1 MDRALRLLR
10 NRDFV
15 FALALVLGIAAG
27 GGSAW
32 TRPLALPALG
42 AVMTLSC
49 LGITGR
55 LYRSPRDAL
64 TAAVAGVLLS
74 YLVLGG
80 LYAVASIG
88 FRHDRDLWDGLI
100 LLAVA
105 PPGVA
110 VIAFTD
116 SLGGDR
122 HFSLL
127 ATAAGYLAALA
138 ITPLVGLA
146 AWGTELAA
154 AGQVLSLL
162 GQLILLPLF
171 LSRVLLRTGL
181 AARIAPVR
189 GSLINWSF
197 FLVIYT
203 IVGLNRG
210 YLLDSPRVIVPLLAV
225 GVVSTFG
232 LAALLRLG
240 GRAAGLA
247 GDRVTS
253 AVLLGTLKNY
263 GVAGGLALTLFSPR
277 AALPAVVVSTVMI
290 VYVIWLGHSG
300 RRAGLPRQEPL

>member
-1 MDRALRLLR
+1 MRRALRLLG

-15 FALALVLGIAAG
+15 FSLALVLGLAAG
-27 GGSAW
+27 GPAAW
-32 TRPLALPALG
+32 TRPAALPALG
-42 AVMTLSC
+42 LVMTLSC

-55 LYRSPRDAL
+55 LYRSPREL
-64 TAAVAGVLLS
+64 LAAAAAGVGLS
-74 YLVLGG
+74 FLVLGG
-80 LYAVASIG
+80 LYALASAG

-100 LLAVA
+100 LLALA

-110 VIAFTD
+110 VIPFTD

-146 AWGTELAA
+146 AWGTGLAA
-154 AGQVLSLL
+154 AGQILSLL
-162 GQLILLPLF
+162 VQLILLPVF

-189 GSLINWSF
+189 GALVNWSF

-210 YLLDSPRVIVPLLAV
+210 YLLAAPPAIAPLLLL
-225 GVVSTFG
+225 GLLSTFG

-253 AVLLGTLKNY
+253 VVLLGTLKNY

-290 VYVIWLGHSG
+290 VYVLWLGHSG
-300 RRAGLPRQEPL
+300 RRDIG